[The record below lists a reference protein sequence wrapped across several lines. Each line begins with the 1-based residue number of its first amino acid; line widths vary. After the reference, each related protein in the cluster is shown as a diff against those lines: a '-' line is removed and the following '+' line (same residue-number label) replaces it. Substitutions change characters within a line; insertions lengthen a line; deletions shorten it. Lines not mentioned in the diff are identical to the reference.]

1 MVYISFFVYKSTTT
15 GKFLKMKI
23 IMWKTR
29 KMALFV
35 TVFLSTLIIEFFLVF
50 LHGCSDGEGLAFDID
65 KQAFVVKQGCV
76 CGGSLDF
83 SGEDAADEFS
93 VIYNK
98 NVHAFW
104 YDSYNPSA
112 LEINNLPTCC
122 NVVLRG
128 DTLSLRRLPL
138 RPNTSYDV
146 YRMSGCRSTYPLTI
160 KTDRQGKIVSAGREL
175 Q

>member
-1 MVYISFFVYKSTTT
+1 
-15 GKFLKMKI
+15 MKKGV
-23 IMWKTR
+23 WKTR
-29 KMALFV
+29 NKTLLI
-35 TVFLSTLIIEFFLVF
+35 TVFLSTLMIEFILVF
-50 LHGCSDGEGLAFDID
+50 LNGCSDGEGLAFDID
-65 KQAFVVKQGCV
+65 RQAFVVKQGCV

-83 SGEDAADEFS
+83 SDEDAVDEFS

-104 YDSYNPSA
+104 YDSYNPSI

-122 NVVLRG
+122 NVVLHG

-138 RPNTSYDV
+138 RPNTSYAV
-146 YRMSGCRSTYPLTI
+146 YRMSGCRCSYPLTI
-160 KTDRQGKIVSAGREL
+160 KTDKQGRVVSAGRGL

>member
-1 MVYISFFVYKSTTT
+1 
-15 GKFLKMKI
+15 MKRRVL
-23 IMWKTR
+23 KTR
-29 KMALFV
+29 NIILFI
-35 TVFLSTLIIEFFLVF
+35 TVFLSTLMIEFILVF

-76 CGGSLDF
+76 CGGGLQF
-83 SGEDAADEFS
+83 SSKDAADEFS

-104 YDSYNPSA
+104 YDSYNPSV

-122 NVVLRG
+122 NVVLRE
-128 DTLSLRRLPL
+128 DTLFLRRLPL
-138 RPNTSYDV
+138 RPNTSYEV
-146 YRMSGCRSTYPLTI
+146 YRMSGCRGTSPLTI
-160 KTDRQGKIVSAGREL
+160 KTDKQGRVVSAGRGL

>member
-1 MVYISFFVYKSTTT
+1 
-15 GKFLKMKI
+15 MKKGVL
-23 IMWKTR
+23 KTR
-29 KMALFV
+29 NKTLFIA
-35 TVFLSTLIIEFFLVF
+35 VFLSTLMIEFILVF

-65 KQAFVVKQGCV
+65 KQAFVVKLCCV
-76 CGGSLDF
+76 CGGSLYF
-83 SGEDAADEFS
+83 IGEDAADEFS

-104 YDSYNPSA
+104 YDSYNPSV

-128 DTLSLRRLPL
+128 DTLFLRRLPL

-146 YRMSGCRSTYPLTI
+146 YRMSGCRGTPSLTI
-160 KTDRQGKIVSAGREL
+160 KTGRQGRVIIAGRRL

>member
-1 MVYISFFVYKSTTT
+1 
-15 GKFLKMKI
+15 MKKGVL
-23 IMWKTR
+23 KTR
-29 KMALFV
+29 NKTLLI
-35 TVFLSTLIIEFFLVF
+35 TVFLSTLMIEFILVF

-76 CGGSLDF
+76 CGGSLYI
-83 SGEDAADEFS
+83 SGEAASDEFA

-104 YDSYNPSA
+104 YDSYNPSV

-122 NVVLRG
+122 NVVLHG
-128 DTLSLRRLPL
+128 DTLSPRRLPL
-138 RPNTSYDV
+138 RPNTSYAV
-146 YRMSGCRSTYPLTI
+146 YRMSGCRSTYPLII
-160 KTDRQGKIVSAGREL
+160 KTDKQGRVVSAGRGL

>member
-1 MVYISFFVYKSTTT
+1 
-15 GKFLKMKI
+15 MKRRVL
-23 IMWKTR
+23 KTR
-29 KMALFV
+29 NIILFI
-35 TVFLSTLIIEFFLVF
+35 TVFLSTLMIEFILVF
-50 LHGCSDGEGLAFDID
+50 LQGCSDGVGLAFDID
-65 KQAFVVKQGCV
+65 KQAFVVEQGCV
-76 CGGSLDF
+76 CGGCLYF

-104 YDSYNPSA
+104 YDSYNPSV

-128 DTLSLRRLPL
+128 DTLFLRRLPL
-138 RPNTSYDV
+138 RPNTSYEV
-146 YRMSGCRSTYPLTI
+146 YRMSGCRGTSPLTI
-160 KTDRQGKIVSAGREL
+160 KTDKQGRVVSAGRGL

>member
-1 MVYISFFVYKSTTT
+1 
-15 GKFLKMKI
+15 MKKGVL
-23 IMWKTR
+23 KTR
-29 KMALFV
+29 NKTLLI
-35 TVFLSTLIIEFFLVF
+35 TVFLSTLMIEFILVF

-76 CGGSLDF
+76 CGGSLYI

-104 YDSYNPSA
+104 YDSYNPSV

-122 NVVLRG
+122 NVVLHG

-138 RPNTSYDV
+138 RPNTFYSV
-146 YRMSGCRSTYPLTI
+146 YRMSGCRSTSPLTI
-160 KTDRQGKIVSAGREL
+160 KTDKQGRVVSAGRGL